1 MSGPINKT
9 LESDD
14 PLELVGIGFPV
25 EHADETD
32 RETARALVEEFAL
45 GGWSAADIRALFH
58 SPAYAATFAIARRQ
72 GAAFVDQVIASVFEG
87 AR

>member
-1 MSGPINKT
+1 MSMPADKPF
-9 LESDD
+9 EQDD

-25 EHADETD
+25 ERNDETD
-32 RETARALVEEFAL
+32 RMTALALIEEYAL
-45 GGWSAADIRALFH
+45 SGWSAADIRALFG

-72 GAAFVDQVIASVFEG
+72 GAAFVDELIASVFEG